1 MTEER
6 SLVANLVPKLDD
18 EALNSMMAQLNE
30 SLTSTVQVATEV
42 TESAQPQVQETPTT
56 AETESVDQ
64 RTQEILDTVNTEMQ
78 EVNQTLQ
85 DIEEIQVDLL
95 DAYDSATV
103 VTEDGE
109 KEQKGFW
116 DKLLS
121 GDKEKGEGL
130 SDLKGNVMA
139 GLGVIRMVFG
149 ILDEFIRKFRRSS
162 PLLDNVLS
170 LIENAWN
177 LIMAPIMTAIGIEL
191 IPLVETIYEKVF
203 KIVQTMWEVYESEGI
218 VGMIMVAID
227 GAFDIFCAI
236 IEKVLEM
243 FMGKETLDNIKGFVN
258 SITKWMPEGMTF
270 SSLIKDVISS
280 VGKLFN
286 PLPGSS
292 NSAMDLNNLFWQGV
306 DWLTGLGKGAE
317 GGYVEASPTGTPMIL
332 GEAGEREYIIP
343 ESKVTSFA
351 NQYTTNRPV
360 TNGNTINVYV
370 NGYTDSDLGDKIIT
384 VLNTRTELSNL
395 RGGF

>member
-6 SLVANLVPKLDD
+6 SLIANLVPKLDD
-18 EALNSMMAQLNE
+18 EALNQMLKDLNE
-30 SLTSTVQVATEV
+30 SLTSTVEV
-42 TESAQPQVQETPTT
+42 VQETSESTPQTTPT
-56 AETESVDQ
+56 AETGSVDQ
-64 RTQEILDTVNTEMQ
+64 RTQEILDTVNEEMQ
-78 EVNQTLQ
+78 EVNQTLE

-95 DAYDSATV
+95 DAYDSAST
-103 VTEDGE
+103 VTEDEG

-130 SDLKGNVMA
+130 GDLKGMA
-139 GLGVIRMVFG
+139 TSALGVVRMVFG
-149 ILDEFIRKFRRSS
+149 ILDEFIKKFRRSS

-203 KIVQTMWEVYESEGI
+203 KVVQTMWEVYENEGI
-218 VGMIMVAID
+218 VGMILVAID

-243 FMGKETLDNIKGFVN
+243 FMGKETLDNIKNFV
-258 SITKWMPEGMTF
+258 SLIKQWMPDGLTF
-270 SSLIKDVISS
+270 SSLITSIIDS
-280 VGKLFN
+280 VKNLFN
-286 PLPGSS
+286 PLAGM
-292 NSAMDLNNLFWQGV
+292 NVGVNDMNNMFWDGV
-306 DWLTGLGKGAE
+306 DWLKDKLGFGAE
-317 GGYVEASPTGTPMIL
+317 GGYVEATPTGTPMIL
-332 GEAGEREYIIP
+332 AEKGEREYIVP

-351 NQYTTNRPV
+351 NQYTTYKPTDR
-360 TNGNTINVYV
+360 GNTTINVYV
-370 NGYTDSDLGDKIIT
+370 EGYTDTDLGDKIVT
-384 VLNTRTELSNL
+384 VLNSRTEMSNL